1 MTKII
6 KWLFIKWLHAPIL
19 ILYVI
24 YSFVGQCIFL
34 CKVKM
39 LLYISLVPFVKRN
52 VSYFHCS
59 IIVSLYYTVA
69 YYSEELVK
77 KKDVAKPQIFEGN
90 ETEGSARHL
99 TKKTI
104 YIHAYIYT
112 LYHERS
118 NLPILFCMCKI
129 FLLFWKIFLIVV
141 LLFRDVKF
149 D

>member
-99 TKKTI
+99 TKKLYIYMHT
-104 YIHAYIYT
+104 YIHYIIKGAICPYCFVCAKSSC
-112 LYHERS
+112 YFGR
-118 NLPILFCMCKI
+118 F
-129 FLLFWKIFLIVV
+129 F
-141 LLFRDVKF
+141 
-149 D
+149 